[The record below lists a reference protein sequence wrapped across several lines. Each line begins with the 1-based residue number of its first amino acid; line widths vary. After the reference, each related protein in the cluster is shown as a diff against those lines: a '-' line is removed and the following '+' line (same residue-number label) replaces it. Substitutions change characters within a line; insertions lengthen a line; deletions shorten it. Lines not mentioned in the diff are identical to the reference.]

1 MDCHCNGAAA
11 RRKRYRTSP
20 PSPLTSMLMAEVL
33 FFVIRLGKNS
43 KSTLKTGGRGGER
56 MRNMRVTHLAT
67 PAFLDLHG
75 THETVQPPF
84 TDPRPALM
92 QAIAWHGAPAKL
104 AIKSKQGR
112 RSTPPTCPTK
122 DSNYY
127 GTLTVMGYTPAI
139 PACCRRSLLKQ
150 DAQNGNLHAGLAT
163 RFANR

>member
-1 MDCHCNGAAA
+1 
-11 RRKRYRTSP
+11 
-20 PSPLTSMLMAEVL
+20 
-33 FFVIRLGKNS
+33 
-43 KSTLKTGGRGGER
+43 

-84 TDPRPALM
+84 TDPQTALM
-92 QAIAWHGAPAKL
+92 QAIAGHGTLAKL
-104 AIKSKQGR
+104 AINSNQGR
-112 RSTPPTCPTK
+112 RSAPPTCPTK

-150 DAQNGNLHAGLAT
+150 DAQNLNLHAGLAT
-163 RFANR
+163 RVANR

>member
-1 MDCHCNGAAA
+1 MPLQWRSCSPQAVQNFPPIPPYFNVDGGGFVFCHPFGEELQINIEDGGA
-11 RRKRYRTSP
+11 
-20 PSPLTSMLMAEVL
+20 
-33 FFVIRLGKNS
+33 
-43 KSTLKTGGRGGER
+43 GGER

-92 QAIAWHGAPAKL
+92 QTIAWHGTPAKL
-104 AIKSKQGR
+104 AINSKQGR
-112 RSTPPTCPTK
+112 RSAPPTCPTK